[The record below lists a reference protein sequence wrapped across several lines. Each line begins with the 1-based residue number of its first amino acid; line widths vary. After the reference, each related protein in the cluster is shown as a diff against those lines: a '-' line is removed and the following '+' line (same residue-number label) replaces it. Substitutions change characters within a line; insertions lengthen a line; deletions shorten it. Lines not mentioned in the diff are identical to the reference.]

1 MDLVLKNLQPDQ
13 VQVFKKMA
21 KLLDIR
27 TKVRKPVLTEQEED
41 YALFLAME
49 EGKKSRSL
57 SEKEAESFLNS
68 LGK

>member
-49 EGKKSRSL
+49 EGIL
-57 SEKEAESFLNS
+57 I
-68 LGK
+68 